1 MTTTN
6 VLTITLNPSIDMAYY
21 VDDFE
26 MHEVNRVREV
36 VKTAGGK
43 GINVSKVLNI
53 LGVSVTAT
61 GYTGGYN
68 GALLKSKL
76 EDMNIP
82 TDFVDVPIETRNCIN
97 ISSGGNNTEVLENTN
112 PVDSAFRETL
122 LDKLAGMDTFDYVV
136 VSGSCI
142 DGIPKSI
149 YYDIIKLFN
158 AKNIPVIL
166 DVSADVLSGILNT
179 DAEVLMI
186 KPNEDE
192 QRALMKSDA
201 FVKPKNVQHVVISK
215 GVKGLECYSDARY
228 TANAPDMTAVNPVG
242 SGDASIAGF
251 IYGYEKSLEHALKC
265 MVAAGSANAAEV
277 QTGHIKLTNFN
288 DYLENIEVTTHERF
302 R

>member
-53 LGVSVTAT
+53 LGVPVTAT
-61 GYTGGYN
+61 GYVGGYN

-97 ISSGGNNTEVLENTN
+97 ISSGGHNTEVLENTA
-112 PVDSAFRETL
+112 PVDATFR
-122 LDKLAGMDTFDYVV
+122 DKLLVKLSGMDTFDYVAI
-136 VSGSCI
+136 SGSCI
-142 DGIPKSI
+142 DGIPKTI

-192 QRALMKSDA
+192 QRALMMDGA
-201 FVKPKNVQHVVISK
+201 FVMPRNVQHVVISK
-215 GVKGLECYSDARY
+215 GDKGLECYSDARY

>member
-1 MTTTN
+1 MTMPN

-21 VDDFE
+21 VDDFK
-26 MHEVNRVREV
+26 MHRVNRVREV

-43 GINVSKVLNI
+43 GVNVSKVLNI
-53 LGVSVTAT
+53 LDVPVTAT

-76 EDMNIP
+76 DDMGIRH
-82 TDFVDVPIETRNCIN
+82 DFVDVPIETRNCIN
-97 ISSGGNNTEVLENTN
+97 ISSGGHNTEVLENTEA
-112 PVDSAFRETL
+112 VDPRFS
-122 LDKLAGMDTFDYVV
+122 DKLLEKLSRMNDFDYVAI
-136 VSGSCI
+136 SGSCI

-149 YYDIIKLFN
+149 YYDIIRLFN
-158 AKNIPVIL
+158 EKNIPVIL

-192 QRALMKSDA
+192 QRALMVDGA
-201 FVKPKNVQHVVISK
+201 FLMPGNVQHVVISK
-215 GVKGLECYSDARY
+215 GHKGLECYSDARY
-228 TANAPDMTAVNPVG
+228 TANAPEMTAVNPVG

-251 IYGYEKSLEHALKC
+251 IYGYGVSLEHALKC

-277 QTGHIKLTNFN
+277 QTGHIELQNFN
-288 DYLENIEVTTHERF
+288 DYLETIEVTTHERF
-302 R
+302 N